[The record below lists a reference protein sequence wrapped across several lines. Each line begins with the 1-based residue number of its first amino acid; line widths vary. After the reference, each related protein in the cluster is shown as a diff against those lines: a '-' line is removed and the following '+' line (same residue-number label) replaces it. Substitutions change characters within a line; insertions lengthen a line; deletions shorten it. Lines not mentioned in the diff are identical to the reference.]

1 MGHALIGKHLSLK
14 SVSGIERK
22 MRKETEAL
30 TKAIAEVEAADLESL
45 SDDALSSLYRR
56 FQGEFA
62 DWGGATAATSEPMA
76 YAGEEEIEDMLAG
89 RGLEGNEKKRLKS
102 LLTATTKESYT
113 LRQMRELLEIAEKYG
128 IRKGNFKRKVKEP
141 RILSAIAAHAKRYHW
156 MHNGY
161 LTTYVLGS
169 GFFQNELMQ
178 LLMEK
183 TPEAHLKGLGR
194 GRREFLDMKETAARD
209 LHLTSRESKIFQLI
223 DFFGYQQDYMKGF
236 ILKAVRVLD
245 CLLAEIGRRRGIP
258 LLDMKYSI
266 PNEIGLIMAGKLGR
280 KTLSPRMRNCLLS
293 WREGAKKCELRAGS
307 MAISEERKLGLETE
321 SGEGLLEIQGIS
333 ANPGRVQGVAFV
345 TMKASKANRELEG
358 GEILV
363 TSMTSPDFAPAIRRA
378 AAIVTNE
385 GGITCHAA
393 IISREFGIPCVVA
406 TKFATKAIKSGEIVE
421 VDGNHGFVRI
431 LKRMR

>member
-1 MGHALIGKHLSLK
+1 MEEWFKWEREATPHSTYWFFEGVMKQMRANFGVTWPSTFLIYRGSVVHWRNSLDGLKKVGHALIGKHLSLK

-169 GFFQNELMQ
+169 AFFHN
-178 LLMEK
+178 
-183 TPEAHLKGLGR
+183 
-194 GRREFLDMKETAARD
+194 
-209 LHLTSRESKIFQLI
+209 
-223 DFFGYQQDYMKGF
+223 
-236 ILKAVRVLD
+236 
-245 CLLAEIGRRRGIP
+245 
-258 LLDMKYSI
+258 
-266 PNEIGLIMAGKLGR
+266 
-280 KTLSPRMRNCLLS
+280 
-293 WREGAKKCELRAGS
+293 
-307 MAISEERKLGLETE
+307 
-321 SGEGLLEIQGIS
+321 
-333 ANPGRVQGVAFV
+333 
-345 TMKASKANRELEG
+345 
-358 GEILV
+358 
-363 TSMTSPDFAPAIRRA
+363 
-378 AAIVTNE
+378 
-385 GGITCHAA
+385 
-393 IISREFGIPCVVA
+393 
-406 TKFATKAIKSGEIVE
+406 
-421 VDGNHGFVRI
+421 
-431 LKRMR
+431 